1 MSERNWWIDLTA
13 RMIIQPVSGT
23 IQQLN
28 RGKARAT
35 YIGRVSKT
43 WLTWLRSV
51 ATKGTDNNTFLSRPS
66 ILPCGSPDETIHHL
80 LPRESDIVRIFSSS
94 GGSDLLD
101 RHPLRSSLFVSSQK
115 ELEFVMV
122 SEKEALQ
129 SFAIVKKNNSA
140 W

>member
-43 WLTWLRSV
+43 WLTWLHSV

-94 GGSDLLD
+94 GGSDLLQID
-101 RHPLRSSLFVSSQK
+101 ILFDLPFSFLRKRNWNSLWSARRK
-115 ELEFVMV
+115 HCNR
-122 SEKEALQ
+122 LQ
-129 SFAIVKKNNSA
+129 
-140 W
+140 